1 MYQLVE
7 NNVNYAGEQF
17 SENLKFNSEV
27 LTNVLYDNIYKLL
40 GEQFEQDKFVEWVAD
55 ELLNS
60 GSITQNTDVV
70 YELDDTE
77 YKKLVAQVDAAVELI
92 KANRVTLFKLLN
104 DVQ

>member
-7 NNVNYAGEQF
+7 NNVNYAREQF

>member
-60 GSITQNTDVV
+60 GSIIQNTDVV